1 MISVKNVI
9 LPNKPLSNF
18 ELEDAVGKLKISYFR
33 GVFLLDTLPRKPNKK
48 ECGIVNFDKSG
59 GPGTHWV
66 AWYKNGK
73 TKIYF
78 DSYGVQPPLEVIKYL
93 GSPIHYNTDQLQP
106 SGEVFS
112 GHLCLYVLKELSEG
126 REFRDILN
134 KFFDNYKNDAR

>member
-18 ELEDAVGKLKISYFR
+18 ELEDAVGKLKIPYFR
-33 GVFLLDTLPRKPNKK
+33 DVFFLDTLPRKSNKK

-93 GSPIHYNTDQLQP
+93 GSLIHNTDQLQP
-106 SGEVFS
+106 PGEVFC

-126 REFRDILN
+126 HPFQHILN
-134 KFFDNYKNDAR
+134 KFF

>member
-1 MISVKNVI
+1 MISIKK
-9 LPNKPLSNF
+9 LMLLNKPLSNF
-18 ELEDAVGKLKISYFR
+18 ELEDAAKRLKISSFR
-33 GVFLLDTLPRKPNKK
+33 GVFLLDTLPKKPNKK

-78 DSYGVQPPLEVIKYL
+78 DSYGVQPPIEVIKYL
-93 GSPIHYNTDQLQP
+93 GKPIRYNTDQVQP
-106 SGEVFS
+106 VGQVFC

-126 REFRDILN
+126 HEFQKVLN
-134 KFFDNYKNDAR
+134 ICF